1 MKQFGNPPLSKM
13 TPPPHP
19 PIFEQLFHDSS
30 LSKFQKQD
38 PPPPLILGGGRKLC
52 PIGPKISDFYQIT
65 VKYQPLLKNF

>member
-13 TPPPHP
+13 NPPPL
-19 PIFEQLFHDSS
+19 IFQQLFHDSS

-38 PPPPLILGGGRKLC
+38 PPPLILGGGRKLC
-52 PIGPKISDFYQIT
+52 HIGPKISDFYQIT